1 MDLAESTAY
10 GPEKTTSK
18 RNTGSLGTRSRI
30 KTLCARRSKRGDL
43 TNPDCG
49 VKTKLLLPL
58 CIAAFAVFSEYS
70 GLDVAI
76 ARCFYDAQ
84 THTWPLK
91 SAFITGGILH
101 TGGQDFVIG
110 AMAAIFVVLVL
121 SFFVKRMRRCRKG
134 AAYLLVGT
142 LISPA
147 IIAVIKA
154 STHIYMPSSLEI
166 FGGDKP
172 HIRLFDAAPPGLPV
186 GHAFP
191 GAHSSSG
198 FALFTL
204 YFLLAFYKPQYR
216 YQGLAFGLGLGALF
230 SITQEMRGEHFLSHD
245 LVSLVICWYCAWAVF
260 HLMFRRELGE
270 PEKDYCLS
278 SVNKPAPSAVSPGN
292 T

>member
-1 MDLAESTAY
+1 MTNSDC
-10 GPEKTTSK
+10 
-18 RNTGSLGTRSRI
+18 GTRA
-30 KTLCARRSKRGDL
+30 KF
-43 TNPDCG
+43 
-49 VKTKLLLPL
+49 LLPL
-58 CIAAFAVFSEYS
+58 CVAAFAVFSEYS
-70 GLDVAI
+70 GLDIAI

-84 THTWPLK
+84 TQSWPLK

-101 TGGQDFVIG
+101 TGGQDFVIVT
-110 AMAAIFVVLVL
+110 MAAIFVVLVL
-121 SFFVKRMRRCRKG
+121 SFFVKRLRRCRKG

-172 HIRLFDAAPPGLPV
+172 HVRLFDSAPPGLPV

-198 FALFTL
+198 FAFFSL
-204 YFLLAFYKPQYR
+204 YFLLAFYKPKYR
-216 YQGLAFGLGLGALF
+216 YHGLAFGLGLGVLF
-230 SITQEMRGEHFLSHD
+230 SITQELRGEHFLSHD

-260 HLMFRRELGE
+260 HLMLHRELGE
-270 PEKDYCLS
+270 GERSYGLNGINAPALS
-278 SVNKPAPSAVSPGN
+278 ASSSGN
-292 T
+292 G